1 MINFE
6 EVRLIDDKIT
16 YQGITVAFINTI
28 IHNKQRSSFEDFI
41 RDIHKLKDQ
50 EHNERE
56 LEAAF
61 EQGYE
66 QGLEEGRNG
75 G

>member
-1 MINFE
+1 MINFKE
-6 EVRLIDDKIT
+6 IRLIDDKIT

-28 IHNKQRSSFEDFI
+28 IHNKQRSTFEDFI
-41 RDIHKLKDQ
+41 KDIHKLEDH
-50 EHNERE
+50 EAE